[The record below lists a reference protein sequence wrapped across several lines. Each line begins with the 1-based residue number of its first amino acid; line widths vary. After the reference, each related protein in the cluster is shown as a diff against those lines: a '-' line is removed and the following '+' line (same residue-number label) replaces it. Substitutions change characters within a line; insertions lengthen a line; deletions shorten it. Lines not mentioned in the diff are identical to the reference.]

1 MLMQW
6 VKKHIASVSPWPPA
20 SRRDLICQQPQFGGD
35 PDHVVIHGAS
45 AGAGSVAMH
54 LVAHGGRDDN
64 LFVGAMA
71 ESVFFPAQPFVPEL
85 EYQFDRFAHHT
96 GCDNTSRSDQMAC
109 LRSQPI
115 AVLQDAN
122 TAQPF
127 PGQYESTYPLFYWT
141 PCIDGDF
148 LQDLPYALINQGK
161 IIDVPVLFGTDTDGT
176 SPHPHPPQ
184 HAASSLTSPN
194 RRLSLHPSHHLPL
207 LLPLLPHL
215 QLPPPHHKPH
225 HRHPRPLLPAPPAH
239 PRPRPLVPHRL
250 PRLRGSHL
258 HLPHV
263 LPPLGGPPPA
273 PLRLP
278 LQRARRRRRGRRPGG
293 PAPVRGGGRVWAGQ
307 HWRARGGEL
316 QDVQPGDCGC
326 GAGVLD

>member
-1 MLMQW
+1 
-6 VKKHIASVSPWPPA
+6 
-20 SRRDLICQQPQFGGD
+20 
-35 PDHVVIHGAS
+35 
-45 AGAGSVAMH
+45 MH

-127 PGQYESTYPLFYWT
+127 PGQYESPYPLFYWT

-176 SPHPHPPQ
+176 SP
-184 HAASSLTSPN
+184 
-194 RRLSLHPSHHLPL
+194 
-207 LLPLLPHL
+207 
-215 QLPPPHHKPH
+215 
-225 HRHPRPLLPAPPAH
+225 
-239 PRPRPLVPHRL
+239 
-250 PRLRGSHL
+250 
-258 HLPHV
+258 
-263 LPPLGGPPPA
+263 PPLSTNPSN
-273 PLRLP
+273 
-278 LQRARRRRRGRRPGG
+278 
-293 PAPVRGGGRVWAGQ
+293 
-307 HWRARGGEL
+307 
-316 QDVQPGDCGC
+316 
-326 GAGVLD
+326 